1 MRHNTRHPCR
11 VVRVCSSV
19 LQCVAV
25 CCSLLQCVWFEC
37 AITHAT
43 LGYHFSATLHPVLH
57 ISNARQIYI
66 SAKEPHLCAKQPY
79 LCANEPYICAK
90 IPHIECT
97 IDLICKQTIIQ
108 DTYTHTYIHT
118 HTHTHTHTHIH
129 TMYIQRESSLNFYSR
144 VLSSFFNTLQRTA
157 SCNTVQHSTTHCN
170 TLQHTAT

>member
-1 MRHNTRHPCR
+1 M
-11 VVRVCSSV
+11 CSSV

-43 LGYHFSATLHPVLH
+43 LGYHFSATLHPILH
-57 ISNARQIYI
+57 ISDARQIYI

-108 DTYTHTYIHT
+108 DTYTHTYIHP
-118 HTHTHTHTHIH
+118 HTHTHTHT
-129 TMYIQRESSLNFYSR
+129 YIRCTYKENLALIFTRESYLHFSTHCNALQAAIQC
-144 VLSSFFNTLQRTA
+144 NTLPHTA
-157 SCNTVQHSTTHCN
+157 THCN
-170 TLQHTAT
+170 TLQHRIQP